1 MNRSMTRRSAGVLAA
16 AEDRLAVLQA
26 RAERLA
32 DETAWECA
40 AARAYR
46 AELAEW
52 VAQVRHLRVGVEGL
66 EREARAALAL
76 AAGATR

>member
-1 MNRSMTRRSAGVLAA
+1 MNGSMTRNSAGVLAA
-16 AEDRLAVLQA
+16 ADDRLAALVA

-46 AELAEW
+46 AELADW
-52 VAQVRHLRVGVEGL
+52 VAQLRHLRAGVEGL
-66 EREARAALAL
+66 ERDARAALAR
-76 AAGATR
+76 AAGAAR

>member
-1 MNRSMTRRSAGVLAA
+1 MNGSMTRSSTGVLAA
-16 AEDRLAVLQA
+16 AEERLAALGA

-46 AELAEW
+46 AELTEW
-52 VAQVRHLRVGVEGL
+52 VAQVRHLRAGVEGL
-66 EREARAALAL
+66 ERDARAALLRAVG
-76 AAGATR
+76 AGR

>member
-1 MNRSMTRRSAGVLAA
+1 MTGSMTRGSTGLLAA
-16 AEDRLAVLQA
+16 AEDRLAALVA

-52 VAQVRHLRVGVEGL
+52 VSQVRHLRAGVESL
-66 EREARAALAL
+66 EREARAALAR
-76 AAGATR
+76 AAGAAR

>member
-1 MNRSMTRRSAGVLAA
+1 MNGSMTRSPAGVLAA
-16 AEDRLAVLQA
+16 AEDRLAVLVA

-52 VAQVRHLRVGVEGL
+52 VSQVRHLRAGVESL
-66 EREARAALAL
+66 EREARAALAR
-76 AAGATR
+76 AAGAAR

>member
-1 MNRSMTRRSAGVLAA
+1 MNGSMTRNSAGVLAA
-16 AEDRLAVLQA
+16 ADDRLVALVA

-52 VAQVRHLRVGVEGL
+52 VSEVRHLRTGVEGL
-66 EREARAALAL
+66 ERDARAALAR

>member
-1 MNRSMTRRSAGVLAA
+1 MNGWMTRNSAGVLAA
-16 AEDRLAVLQA
+16 ADDRLAAVVA

-46 AELAEW
+46 AELADW
-52 VAQVRHLRVGVEGL
+52 VAQLRHLRAGVEGL
-66 EREARAALAL
+66 ERDARAALAR
-76 AAGATR
+76 AAGAAR

>member
-1 MNRSMTRRSAGVLAA
+1 MTLV
-16 AEDRLAVLQA
+16 E

-46 AELAEW
+46 AELGEW
-52 VAQVRHLRVGVEGL
+52 VSEVRHLRAGVEGL
-66 EREARAALAL
+66 EREARAALTR
-76 AAGATR
+76 AAGWTP

>member
-1 MNRSMTRRSAGVLAA
+1 MNGSMTRSPTGVLAA
-16 AEDRLAVLQA
+16 ADDRLAALVA

-46 AELAEW
+46 AELAGW
-52 VAQVRHLRVGVEGL
+52 VSQVRHLRAGVESL
-66 EREARAALAL
+66 EREARAALAR
-76 AAGATR
+76 AAGAAR